1 MTEPSEGVY
10 LVEEG
15 GRLHRVHTYIGGDYG
30 LEEVAAILR
39 LGRREDPGEGYAV
52 GLRLTGAELA
62 ELKVFADYYS
72 FDFEE
77 GFIEMCRDM
86 TEWSAGAGSGEL
98 RFVADF

>member
-1 MTEPSEGVY
+1 MTELGEGVF
-10 LVEEG
+10 LAGEDG
-15 GRLHRVHTYIGGDYG
+15 GLYRVHTYIGGDYG
-30 LEEVAAILR
+30 LEDVAAMLR
-39 LGRREDPGEGYAV
+39 LGRREEPGEGFTV

-77 GFIEMCRDM
+77 GFIEMCREM
-86 TEWSAGAGSGEL
+86 TEWATGPGSGEF